1 MYRWVRKNFVTT
13 DGKIIVCEKV
23 DESQEIFEIGDV
35 DNGIDISKV
44 RRLISYTLKRT
55 EKCKK
60 CWAAKFCKICFK
72 DIININDEFCDKA
85 RKDVERELGYYLAQ
99 ISGDRELI
107 NYISNISLI

>member
-1 MYRWVRKNFVTT
+1 M
-13 DGKIIVCEKV
+13 
-23 DESQEIFEIGDV
+23 
-35 DNGIDISKV
+35 GIDISKV

-60 CWAAKFCKICFK
+60 CWAANFCKICFK
-72 DIININDEFCDKA
+72 DIININDEFVIKPEGC
-85 RKDVERELGYYLAQ
+85 REGVRYYLAQ